1 MERSQSLPV
10 RLLVVDDD
18 DSMRLVIRRFF
29 QRANLPQGIEITEAE
44 NGERAIEILAE
55 REFDCIL
62 SDYRMGA
69 VTGIEVLAY
78 AMLNRPKAIRILMTG
93 FDTADL
99 TIDATRR
106 AVIHEVFEKPMTSR
120 ELGEV
125 LNARVLE
132 RYLKVRPESSA

>member
-1 MERSQSLPV
+1 
-10 RLLVVDDD
+10 
-18 DSMRLVIRRFF
+18 MRLVIRRFF